1 MTNVIKELYD
11 KGLTN
16 LGGHRWMSDNIHY
29 VTKMGSVAYGV
40 STTDSDVDIYS
51 FCIPPKEDLFPHL
64 RGEIV
69 GFGNAKHANNRFK
82 NYQQHHIKDVGAEK
96 QYDINVYNIV
106 DFFQLVMENNP
117 NMIDSLFTPQ
127 FCVLHSTRV
136 GQIVR
141 ENRKMFLHR
150 GGWHTFKG
158 YAYAQLKKC
167 RPGEEFFCSACEAG
181 AMSWP
186 LRNSKTEAAYELIQD
201 VLSISSDQGQK
212 EYKLEDYCFHCAS
225 LGNVEVLRKRKVN
238 RKTGKRKESVDQFGF
253 DPKFAYHIVRNLNEI
268 EQILTEGD
276 LDLQRS
282 REQLK
287 AIRRGE
293 WTLEQIEE
301 YFAKKESELETLYN
315 ENKAGLPWGPTEDG
329 LQDRIKNLLFQ
340 CLEEHYGNLDKC
352 VVNPDAA
359 IMAIREVGDVLA
371 KYRNLM

>member
-1 MTNVIKELYD
+1 MSNVIKDLYD

-16 LGGHRWMSDNIHY
+16 LDGYRWMPDNMHY
-29 VTKMGSVAYGV
+29 ITMMGSVAYGV
-40 STTDSDVDIYS
+40 SSDTSDTDIYS
-51 FCIPPKEDLFPHL
+51 FCIPPKEELFPHL

-69 GFGNAKHANNRFK
+69 GFGHAKHANNRFK
-82 NYQQHHIKDVGAEK
+82 NFQQHHIKDVGAEK
-96 QYDINVYNIV
+96 QYDINIYNIV

-136 GQIVR
+136 GQMVR

-150 GGWHTFKG
+150 GAWHTFKG

-167 RPGEEFFCSACEAG
+167 RPSEEYYCPECSAVGQVVVDEGLSENHCKACLKDNKVV
-181 AMSWP
+181 P
-186 LRNSKTEAAYELIQD
+186 LK
-201 VLSISSDQGQK
+201 
-212 EYKLEDYCFHCAS
+212 
-225 LGNVEVLRKRKVN
+225 KRKIN
-238 RKTGKRKESVDQFGF
+238 KKTGKRKESVDQFGF

-301 YFAKKESELETLYN
+301 YFAKKELDLETIYN
-315 ENKAGLPWGPTEDG
+315 QNKAGLPWGPNEDG

-340 CLEEHYGNLDKC
+340 CLEEHYGSLDKC

-359 IMAIREVGDVLA
+359 VMALREVGDVLS
-371 KYRNLM
+371 KYRNLL

>member
-1 MTNVIKELYD
+1 MSNVIKELYD
-11 KGLTN
+11 KKLTN
-16 LGGHRWMSDNIHY
+16 LGGHRWMCDNMAYISM
-29 VTKMGSVAYGV
+29 MGSVAYGV
-40 STTDSDVDIYS
+40 SDDTSDCDIYS
-51 FCIPPKEDLFPHL
+51 FCIPPKDHLFPHL

-69 GFGNAKHANNRFK
+69 GFGDAKHANNRFQ
-82 NYQQHHIKDVGAEK
+82 NFQQHHIVDPGAEK

-127 FCVLHSTRV
+127 FCVLHATRV
-136 GQIVR
+136 GQMVR

-150 GGWHTFKG
+150 GAWHCFKG

-167 RPGEEFFCSACEAG
+167 GSQR
-181 AMSWP
+181 
-186 LRNSKTEAAYELIQD
+186 R
-201 VLSISSDQGQK
+201 
-212 EYKLEDYCFHCAS
+212 
-225 LGNVEVLRKRKVN
+225 
-238 RKTGKRKESVDQFGF
+238 TGKRKAAVDLYGF

-301 YFAKKESELETLYN
+301 YFERKELELETLYN
-315 ENKAGLPWGPTEDG
+315 ENKANLPWGPKEEG

-340 CLEEHYGNLDKC
+340 CLEEHYGSLDKC

-359 IMAIREVGDVLA
+359 VMALREVGDVLA
-371 KYRNLM
+371 KYRSIL